1 VRGLWILTLALLAAA
16 GCGGGD
22 AAPKA
27 KPAPAASASSSPT
40 PAPPRHRAKRPA
52 PPRAVC
58 PPTTAGC
65 VVATGRVVYVEK
77 VDPDGDGDAHFVI
90 FGGHVTGPGLSVI
103 DLPIGL
109 RPRRLPGVGD
119 TISAAG
125 PVALGSHGQ
134 RQVEVQDF
142 RFRRR

>member
-1 VRGLWILTLALLAAA
+1 MPRGLALLTVVLLAA

-22 AAPKA
+22 AAPETKPRRTASTKA
-27 KPAPAASASSSPT
+27 PAPRPAHKPAPV
-40 PAPPRHRAKRPA
+40 
-52 PPRAVC
+52 PRAAC
-58 PPTTAGC
+58 PPSTPGC

-90 FGGHVTGPGLSVI
+90 FGGHVTGPGMSVI
-103 DLPIGL
+103 DLPVNL
-109 RPRRLPGVGD
+109 RPDPLPGVGD

-125 PVALGSHGQ
+125 PTAVGSHGQ
-134 RQVEVQDF
+134 RQVEVRDF

>member
-1 VRGLWILTLALLAAA
+1 MPRRSSLLTLVLLAAA

-22 AAPKA
+22 DAPKG
-27 KPAPAASASSSPT
+27 KPRPAVTTGTT
-40 PAPPRHRAKRPA
+40 PAPRPA
-52 PPRAVC
+52 ATKKTPSPPRAVC
-58 PPTTAGC
+58 PPTTSGC
-65 VVATGRVVYVEK
+65 VVATGRVAYVEK

-90 FGGHVTGPGLSVI
+90 FGGRVTGPGLSVI
-103 DLPIGL
+103 DLPVNL
-109 RPRRLPGVGD
+109 RPHPLPGVGD

-125 PVALGSHGQ
+125 PVAVGSHGQ

>member
-1 VRGLWILTLALLAAA
+1 MPRGPVLLTLVLVAVA

-22 AAPKA
+22 ASPKA
-27 KPAPAASASSSPT
+27 KPRPAASTATT
-40 PAPPRHRAKRPA
+40 PAPRPA
-52 PPRAVC
+52 AKKKTPPPPRAAC
-58 PPTTAGC
+58 PPSTAGC

-77 VDPDGDGDAHFVI
+77 VDPDGDGDAHFVV
-90 FGGHVTGPGLSVI
+90 FGGHVTGPGMSVI
-103 DLPIGL
+103 DLPVNL
-109 RPRRLPGVGD
+109 RPHPLPGVGD

-125 PVALGSHGQ
+125 PVAVGSHGQ